1 MIVYL
6 KKLLEYLKK
15 SSKKEYNGAKR
26 EHIILSLES
35 AIEILEDLRK
45 ENINGK

>member
-15 SSKKEYNGAKR
+15 SSKK